1 MEDQPAT
8 LSTSSFPTVPVIDL
22 HVYRAGV
29 VAGVLTF
36 LAFVGVVKDIAVLLS
51 PGERG
56 ELTWGFL
63 SVRYT
68 SLSRVWFGYRFVGET
83 AWLAAAPHLLLYG
96 VSMVGLAGAR
106 RWGWYVAFAY
116 VLYIPLSE
124 WTYMF
129 LYPLGYLSGQPY
141 PDPIRWSEWVFL
153 MISFP
158 LEVLAAGVLWWY
170 RDVFVR

>member
-1 MEDQPAT
+1 
-8 LSTSSFPTVPVIDL
+8 
-22 HVYRAGV
+22 
-29 VAGVLTF
+29 VLTF

-68 SLSRVWFGYRFVGET
+68 SLMRVWFGYRFVGET
-83 AWLAAAPHLLLYG
+83 AWLAAIPHLLLYG
-96 VSMVGLAGAR
+96 ASMIGLVGAR

-141 PDPIRWSEWVFL
+141 PDPLRWGEWVFL

-158 LEVLAAGVLWWY
+158 LELLAAWSLWWY

>member
-1 MEDQPAT
+1 MEDQPAA
-8 LSTSSFPTVPVIDL
+8 LSTPALPTVPAIDL

-29 VAGVLTF
+29 IAGVLTF
-36 LAFVGVVKDIAVLLS
+36 LAFVGVVKDIAVFLS

-68 SLSRVWFGYRFVGET
+68 SLSRVWFGYRFVCET

-106 RWGWYVAFAY
+106 RWGWYVTFAY

-170 RDVFVR
+170 RNVFVR